1 MMPAIE
7 PGRVCLLARGRNAG
21 KRAVVVEAGKG
32 SIATV
37 FRNGK
42 KSKCNI
48 RHLFPTSE
56 TVDPKSLKE
65 KKPAEEKGHGK
76 KVK

>member
-7 PGRVCLLARGRNAG
+7 PGRVCFLARGRNAG
-21 KRAVVVEAGKG
+21 KKVVIAEIQKG

-48 RHLFPTSE
+48 RHLFPTKE

-65 KKPAEEKGHGK
+65 TKPAEQEKGK